1 MTVPA
6 SFPKAIPNNSAKA
19 RVQQVAKRAVAL
31 PSTLLQRLDRTS
43 HRQRRAIAV
52 LASILLH
59 VGLLLLL
66 LPSQT
71 GLSASMG
78 SVTGLGDVNG
88 AGTAVTLVDVS
99 ELTPPKASEEE
110 RQTATAEPSVATPEP
125 TDISETQDDATPADQ
140 VASPAEKREAPV
152 NQALQSD
159 SNALRD
165 STAEATAGAL
175 GQNGQANLDLW
186 NAIAPCW
193 NRIADGAT
201 LPATLKIS
209 FDATGALAVPP
220 EIERDPDAPITDQSL
235 KSEAQALQALSEC
248 GAYPMAQGQQDVV
261 VRFQTPGQMPA
272 SPTGKPG
279 QMAAVVR

>member
-6 SFPKAIPNNSAKA
+6 WLVFNSFPSVLSS
-19 RVQQVAKRAVAL
+19 RLRRWLVAAL
-31 PSTLLQRLDRTS
+31 SPIMSRLDS
-43 HRQRRAIAV
+43 APPYQRRAIAIT
-52 LASILLH
+52 ASASLH
-59 VGLLLLL
+59 LGLVLLL
-66 LPSQT
+66 LPSNT
-71 GLSASMG
+71 GLSDSMG
-78 SVTGLGDVNG
+78 AVTGLGTVNC

-110 RQTATAEPSVATPEP
+110 GQTATAEPSVATPEP

-140 VASPAEKREAPV
+140 VASPAENLKAPV
-152 NQALQSD
+152 SQGLQANR
-159 SNALRD
+159 NALTD
-165 STAEATAGAL
+165 STAEATAGAF
-175 GQNGQANLDLW
+175 GQNGQANIDLW

-235 KSEAQALQALSEC
+235 KSEAQALQALAEC
-248 GAYPMAQGQQDVV
+248 GAYPMAQGQQSVV
-261 VRFQTPGQMPA
+261 VQFPSPEQMPSGSA
-272 SPTGKPG
+272 GNSG
-279 QMAAVVR
+279 QLAAVVR